1 MYKTYKKNYFP
12 RFLNI
17 FFFIQLRFL
26 LKNTKLHEMKSLNVS
41 NPSIPPERLIVIDA
55 VVEVVVARCSVTLIP
70 IILLYF
76 RSLTFTV
83 RCPALSNNYVTNLVF
98 MENNYWI
105 FLRFSNTC
113 FFMDFASFFLGY
125 AILVTVNYNQNF
137 SEWRS
142 NCMIFI

>member
-98 MENNYWI
+98 MEIIIEFSCGLIHAFSWI
-105 FLRFSNTC
+105 LLHFSWAMQ
-113 FFMDFASFFLGY
+113 F
-125 AILVTVNYNQNF
+125 
-137 SEWRS
+137 
-142 NCMIFI
+142 